1 MPLSLIVFFYNFSLW
16 YINYNFFSVLR
27 SLIII
32 PLLTLSWRR
41 SLSYR
46 NQICGANQWTGFYVI
61 TASVIKEL
69 SISTEAIALQ
79 TTSGV
84 IALHLNLVDTAW
96 TVLIIHCELSQWQK
110 RGPEHVMILNSNK
123 LWCNKAC
130 RRKQQSRSS
139 YEISVDETAAF
150 TVFSYKLQILF
161 EGGFYSRAAFFDK
174 IRQL

>member
-1 MPLSLIVFFYNFSLW
+1 MRLLITIFFLKMPLSLIVFFIVFLFNISIIIFFGIALPNDNTAFKYSTWSYCFANNFWSRCIAFKFGWYCVNYSLW
-16 YINYNFFSVLR
+16 
-27 SLIII
+27 
-32 PLLTLSWRR
+32 
-41 SLSYR
+41 
-46 NQICGANQWTGFYVI
+46 Q
-61 TASVIKEL
+61 
-69 SISTEAIALQ
+69 
-79 TTSGV
+79 
-84 IALHLNLVDTAW
+84 
-96 TVLIIHCELSQWQK
+96 LSQWQK